1 MKLLIELDTV
11 TLETKLISRQDI
23 TEKDIIKE
31 ILNYFN
37 VDSANT
43 ADGKGEPVVMARH
56 FTMYFLRELF
66 NTSSK
71 DIRSIL
77 GYGESNIISKT
88 LNKMNDLLFDQ
99 QDLQYVRP
107 YNNLARIFAQFG
119 IIIKPIDTK

>member
-11 TLETKLISRQDI
+11 TLETKLISRQNI

-37 VDSANT
+37 IDSANT
-43 ADGKGEPVVMARH
+43 ANGKGEATVMARQ
-56 FTMYFLRELF
+56 FIIYFLRKLF

-71 DIRSIL
+71 DIRELL
-77 GYGESNIISKT
+77 GYEYTNIIPRTVTK
-88 LNKMNDLLFDQ
+88 LNDLLFDQ
-99 QDLQYVRP
+99 QDSHYIRP

-119 IIIKPIDTK
+119 IIINPIITK